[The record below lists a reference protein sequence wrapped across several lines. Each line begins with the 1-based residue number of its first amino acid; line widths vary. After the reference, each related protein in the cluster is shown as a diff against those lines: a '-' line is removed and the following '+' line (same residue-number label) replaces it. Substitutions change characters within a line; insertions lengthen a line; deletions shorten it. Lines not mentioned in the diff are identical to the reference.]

1 MHFTTSMFDDKS
13 WNLTMTSPR
22 KLNWLGI
29 SLIVIWLPVF
39 SFLVPLP
46 TTSIEALRSYS
57 GQSTQTPTK
66 AGQAESG
73 ASTEEQRTQAQR
85 QVDFEG
91 TRIWVEWFMKL
102 LFAVL
107 GIGSAIAATLRLPY
121 WGGFVTLMAVAYLGM
136 YIVQFQYVQDAAPEA
151 WTTAAQVSLESG
163 RLTLLVSFFWNNLI
177 QPAYFFAIAIYML
190 YYRPD
195 VAKR

>member
-1 MHFTTSMFDDKS
+1 
-13 WNLTMTSPR
+13 MTSLR
-22 KLNWLGI
+22 GLNWLGI
-29 SLIVIWLPVF
+29 SLIVAWLPTV

-57 GQSTQTPTK
+57 GQFPQVVTEPGQINPGTLNNEQQRIQT
-66 AGQAESG
+66 E
-73 ASTEEQRTQAQR
+73 R
-85 QVDFEG
+85 QVDFDS
-91 TRIWVEWFMKL
+91 TKIWVEWSMKL

-107 GIGSAIAATLRLPY
+107 GIGSAIAATLRWSF

-136 YIVQFQYVQDAAPEA
+136 YVMQFQYVQDAAPEA
-151 WTTAAQVSLESG
+151 WTTAAQISLESG
-163 RLTLLVSFFWNNLI
+163 RLSLVVSFFWNNLI

-195 VAKR
+195 VAKGGFNIKGPGSI